1 MQHTAFIVLNF
12 AAGTAHSRSVLDDE
26 IRIRQ
31 RAFLRICLD
40 TARHFLGEGLDE
52 GHPGRKGDDGELDL
66 KRDRGGG
73 FRRQLLSASFRA
85 IATKTYP
92 AKKEGN
98 TVCLTN

>member
-1 MQHTAFIVLNF
+1 LAQPTLEAFWMTKSGYANALFYVF
-12 AAGTAHSRSVLDDE
+12 
-26 IRIRQ
+26 
-31 RAFLRICLD
+31 CLD